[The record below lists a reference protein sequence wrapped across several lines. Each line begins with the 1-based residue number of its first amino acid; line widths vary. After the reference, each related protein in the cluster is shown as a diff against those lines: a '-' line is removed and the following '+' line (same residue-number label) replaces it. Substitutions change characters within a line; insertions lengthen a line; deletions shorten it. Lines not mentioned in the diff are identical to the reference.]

1 MATRTKK
8 EETVTQQETVK
19 KPSQS
24 TRLREIKKNMKNID
38 VEVQNLS
45 QGNFVY
51 AKGSDILEIN
61 ERGETKIVSLD
72 LLSAMSK
79 SFLEKFFIAIVDVYD
94 DYDKDDVLKVLGIED
109 EYSKFDISVEGVES
123 FLDDKT
129 SVDDFD
135 KTLNSLSD
143 NLVYRI
149 AERAVILDKN
159 KQFDS
164 YAKRK
169 SLETRLQNPYLFGAV

>member
-79 SFLEKFFIAIVDVYD
+79 
-94 DYDKDDVLKVLGIED
+94 
-109 EYSKFDISVEGVES
+109 
-123 FLDDKT
+123 
-129 SVDDFD
+129 
-135 KTLNSLSD
+135 
-143 NLVYRI
+143 
-149 AERAVILDKN
+149 
-159 KQFDS
+159 
-164 YAKRK
+164 
-169 SLETRLQNPYLFGAV
+169 